1 MRGKGDFHFDFP
13 PLRSVSHTLREDVES
28 VEGIVTALYE
38 SISGPAGPRGWNRL
52 RSLFVP
58 AGRMLP
64 ARKREDG
71 GATLECLDLESY
83 IASRSPYLDENPL
96 YEIEVDRRVDRF
108 GDIAQVWS
116 TYDGYHTLEQAP
128 WFRGANSLQLFHDG
142 SRWWIV
148 SVLCYNVFGTE

>member
-1 MRGKGDFHFDFP
+1 MSR
-13 PLRSVSHTLREDVES
+13 TLREDVES
-28 VEGIVTALYE
+28 VDGIVKALYE
-38 SISGPAGPRGWNRL
+38 SISGPAGPRDWDRL

-58 AGRMLP
+58 GGRMVP
-64 ARKREDG
+64 ARLGEDG
-71 GATLECLDLESY
+71 GASLECLALESY

-108 GDIAQVWS
+108 GSIAQVWS
-116 TYDGYHTLEQAP
+116 TYDGYHTPEEAP

-148 SVLCYNVFGTE
+148 SVLCYNVFHTD